1 MTKKNILKRRNVNNV
16 NAQRNVKKKKV
27 AVMMKKVQKM
37 KNQKPIKKKKQLLTR
52 KII

>member
-16 NAQRNVKKKKV
+16 NAQRKVKKKKV